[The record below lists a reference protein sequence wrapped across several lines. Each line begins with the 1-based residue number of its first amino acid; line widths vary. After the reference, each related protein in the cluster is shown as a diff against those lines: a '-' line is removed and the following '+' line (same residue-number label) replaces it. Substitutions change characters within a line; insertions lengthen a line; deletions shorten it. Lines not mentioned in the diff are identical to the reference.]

1 MYWTVASLPDV
12 PAARLP
18 PLASAIRCSARE
30 CTSMLSTVTLLRYGF
45 ELNVSPACALA
56 GTTKAA
62 HSAAAPRAFHM
73 GLLLHPVIHDL
84 KAARRLPSGT
94 SVCGATTR
102 GLRRPGNPRQCA
114 PMRRLHS
121 YLGERRAARTT
132 VVQCAA
138 LAERAR
144 GRRAVA

>member
-30 CTSMLSTVTLLRYGF
+30 CTSMLSTVTLFRNGF

-62 HSAAAPRAFHM
+62 HSAAAPRTFRI
-73 GLLLHPVIHDL
+73 GLLLHPVSRDL
-84 KAARRLPSGT
+84 KRRARIPAARSGPYSYQHRPKNESRLS
-94 SVCGATTR
+94 R
-102 GLRRPGNPRQCA
+102 
-114 PMRRLHS
+114 H
-121 YLGERRAARTT
+121 
-132 VVQCAA
+132 
-138 LAERAR
+138 
-144 GRRAVA
+144 